1 MQTTDDLFVIRTLTG
16 AERHRAQTE
25 NVLRRERGPG
35 RPSAARAWLGRRFI
49 AMGTFLAGEPGIP
62 PRSMQGRPG

>member
-1 MQTTDDLFVIRTLTG
+1 MQTHEELFVIGALTG
-16 AERHRAQTE
+16 AERDRARAE

-49 AMGTFLAGEPGIP
+49 AVGTFLAREPGIP